1 MGLMDGNFG
10 LATLAEFHARLFSMR
25 LALPLTLFLAIRA
38 VAQSAPT
45 IPDNLKPPAGAT
57 LILTLH
63 ATGDQ
68 VYTCDGSAWTLAHPD
83 ARLFDDQGRQVGTHF
98 AGPTWEYT
106 DHSRVIGKPIA
117 NAAPDPDSVPWLLVQ
132 AKDHQGEGVMQKVA
146 FIQRLY
152 TKGGKAPAAGC
163 NSNQKGQETRT
174 HYSAAYL
181 FYSAP

>member
-1 MGLMDGNFG
+1 
-10 LATLAEFHARLFSMR
+10 MR
-25 LALPLTLFLAIRA
+25 IALALTLCLAVECSAQTTPA
-38 VAQSAPT
+38 V
-45 IPDNLKPPAGAT
+45 PDNIKPPAGAT
-57 LILTLH
+57 LLLHLH

-68 VYTCDGSAWTLAHPD
+68 VYTCDGSTWILSRPD
-83 ARLFDDQGRQVGTHF
+83 AKLFDDYGKQVGSHF

-106 DHSRVIGKPIA
+106 DHSQVIGKPIA